1 MIEGKFLMVKK
12 PINLCLELAGDD
24 AVEFHRYMNDPD
36 DITPKGKELLK
47 QARKDASKLSL
58 DEL

>member
-1 MIEGKFLMVKK
+1 MVKK
-12 PINLCLELAGDD
+12 PVNNCLELTGED

-36 DITPKGKELLK
+36 DITPKGRELLRK
-47 QARKDASKLSL
+47 AREIAKKKSL